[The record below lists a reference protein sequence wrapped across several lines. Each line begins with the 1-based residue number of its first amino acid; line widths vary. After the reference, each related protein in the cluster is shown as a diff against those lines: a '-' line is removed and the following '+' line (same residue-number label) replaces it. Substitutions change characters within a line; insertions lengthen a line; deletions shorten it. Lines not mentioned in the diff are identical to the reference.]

1 MVIVRLI
8 GGLGN
13 QLFQY
18 ALGRRIA
25 KTHGAQLKLDIS
37 SFATYKLH
45 YGYALGAFDVK
56 ADIAAPEEVERLIG
70 RPTLIRKML
79 RKVLGP
85 RPRHIVEP
93 HAHFAGN
100 ILSAPDDCYLE
111 GYWQSE
117 KYFADLRADLLEELE
132 VRQPLEGRNAECAA
146 FIADTNSVSLHI
158 RRGDLVS
165 NPQFNKVH
173 GTCRPEYYEAAIAH
187 IWRIQGSPH
196 LFVFSD
202 DIPWAREAIRPSCPV
217 TFMDHNDGA
226 SAHEDLR
233 LMALCRHN
241 IIANSTFSW
250 WGAWLNRNS
259 QKIVIHPKRW
269 FADPSAVED
278 YEKFLSDLIPHSWV
292 AMPD

>member
-1 MVIVRLI
+1 MVIVKLI

-45 YGYALGAFDVK
+45 HGYALGAFDVK

-85 RPRHIVEP
+85 GPRHIVEP

-117 KYFADLRADLLEELE
+117 KYFSGIRSELIEEL
-132 VRQPLEGRNAECAA
+132 RPKHPLEGRNAEYAA
-146 FIADTNSVSLHI
+146 LISGVNSASLHV
-158 RRGDLVS
+158 RRGDFATDP
-165 NPQFNKVH
+165 NTNKVH
-173 GTCRPEYYEAAIAH
+173 GTCGLDYYASAID
-187 IWRIQGSPH
+187 RIRQEHGTPH
-196 LFVFSD
+196 LFVFAD
-202 DIPWAREAIRPSCPV
+202 DMAWARETLHPDCPL
-217 TFMDHNDGA
+217 TFVDHNGA
-226 SAHEDLR
+226 AGAHEDLR

-250 WGAWLNRNS
+250 WGAWMNGNPE
-259 QKIVIHPKRW
+259 KTVICPRRW
-269 FADPSAVED
+269 LADPSVIPD
-278 YEKFLSDLIPHSWV
+278 YEEFLADLIPGSWV
-292 AMPD
+292 AL